1 MIRKLFALLVLCVA
15 GAAGIA
21 ALAQPGY
28 PGRPIRLVVPFPPAG
43 ATDVVSRL
51 IADRISANNPGWTIV
66 VENKP
71 GAGGNIGLE
80 SAARSKPDGYTIAM
94 GQTANLAINPA
105 LYATMPYDAL
115 KDFVPVALVA
125 EQPLVVVVNAD
136 SPYKSLAD
144 LVAAAKSKSLNMA
157 SAGNGT
163 VGHLAGELFARRAG
177 FRITHVPYKGAAAAL
192 TDLMGGRVDFMMPT
206 PQAAL
211 ALVKGG
217 KLRALA
223 VTSLRRVD
231 AIADVPTIA
240 ESGYPDFVAI
250 DWKGLVAPAGTPA
263 DIVERLHFE
272 VERVLK
278 ARETIEKMAA
288 EGSSPMRGSPAEVAR
303 FIRAEHA
310 RWGTVVREANVKLD

>member
-1 MIRKLFALLVLCVA
+1 MAE
-15 GAAGIA
+15 
-21 ALAQPGY
+21 PGY
-28 PGRPIRLVVPFPPAG
+28 PQRPVRLVVPFPPAG

-51 IADRISANNPGWTIV
+51 IVDRISANNPGWTIV

-80 SAARSKPDGYTIAM
+80 AATKSKPDGYTIAM

-105 LYATMPYDAL
+105 LYAKMPYDAL
-115 KDFVPVALVA
+115 KDFIPVALVA
-125 EQPLVVVVNAD
+125 EQPLVVVVPAE
-136 SPYKSLAD
+136 SAYKSLAD
-144 LVAAAKSKSLNMA
+144 LVAAARAKTLTMA

-177 FRITHVPYKGAAAAL
+177 FKITHVPYKGAAAAL
-192 TDLMGGRVDFMMPT
+192 TDVMGGRIDFMMPT

-211 ALVKGG
+211 QLVKGG

-231 AIADVPTIA
+231 AISDVPTIA
-240 ESGYPDFVAI
+240 ESGYPEFIAI
-250 DWKGLVAPAGTPA
+250 DWKALVAPAGTPT

-278 ARETIEKMAA
+278 QPGTIEKMSA
-288 EGSSPMRGSPAEVAR
+288 EGSSPMRGSLFEIER
-303 FIRAEHA
+303 FVQAEHA
-310 RWGTVVREANVKLD
+310 RWGSVVREAGVKLD

>member
-1 MIRKLFALLVLCVA
+1 MIRRIAGLLFFAFASAMAC
-15 GAAGIA
+15 
-21 ALAQPGY
+21 AQSGY
-28 PGRPIRLVVPFPPAG
+28 PARPIRLVVPFPPAG
-43 ATDVVSRL
+43 ATDLVSRL
-51 IADRISANNPGWTIV
+51 IADRVSANNPSWTIV

-80 SAARSKPDGYTIAM
+80 AVAKSKPDGYTIGM

-115 KDFVPVALVA
+115 KDFVPIALIA
-125 EQPLVVVVNAD
+125 EQPLVLIVNAG
-136 SPYKSLAD
+136 SPYKTLAD
-144 LVAAAKSKSLNMA
+144 LVAAATTKPLTMA

-177 FRITHVPYKGAAAAL
+177 ITITHVPYKGAAAAL
-192 TDLMGGRVDFMMPT
+192 TDVMGGRIDFMLPT

-211 ALVKGG
+211 PLIKGA

-231 AIADVPTIA
+231 AIAEAPTIA
-240 ESGYPDFVAI
+240 ESGYADFVAI
-250 DWKGLVAPAGTPA
+250 DWKALVAPAGTPA
-263 DIVERLHFE
+263 DIVDRLHLE
-272 VERVLK
+272 VERVLQQP
-278 ARETIEKMAA
+278 ATIERMAA
-288 EGSSPMRGSPAEVAR
+288 EGSSPMRGSATDIAR